1 METTIAF
8 RAGTWGNNCDE
19 APACLVLNITDAL
32 RQKILDAVTV
42 LKQYA
47 FDHVSVDVWFDTP
60 VVCDEALAQQLE
72 DDEYVAVGQG
82 EFDEVETQGVDCKT
96 LVVSGNDMWLRCFA
110 HYSDYMIESP
120 PVNIADVLAVTPAS
134 ESMQAAEAGA

>member
-8 RAGTWGNNCDE
+8 RADTWGNNCGE

-42 LKQYA
+42 LKQYE
-47 FDHVSVDVWFDTP
+47 FDHVSIDVWFDTP
-60 VVCDEALAQQLE
+60 VVCDEALAEQIE
-72 DDEYVAVGQG
+72 DDEYVAVGPR
-82 EFDEVETQGVDCKT
+82 EFDEVETQRVDCKT

-120 PVNIADVLAVTPAS
+120 PVNIADVLAEAPVD
-134 ESMQAAEAGA
+134 ESAQTDPAGA